1 MSAASKSY
9 QKIVSF
15 YPLVMEEALYYDKD
29 KRESRGRTAL
39 AVGPPDTMR
48 GTSAPAVCK
57 GGEVCTVKMELLE
70 NGCLKIVL
78 TNEELE
84 EMGLSFERLDYR
96 NAETQRAI
104 QQLLLIARQET
115 GFRHS
120 GDLTVEAIPLEEGCL
135 LLLTPSVM
143 RRRIRMKKAVGPYIY
158 RVADVDGLFR
168 LAESWNRLQVQ
179 SRPDAE
185 DPGIS
190 AAGSSLYRL
199 DDAFGLVLYPAMPLP
214 REAGAL
220 LQEFA
225 QPVGEGDASAAFTAE
240 HGQPLAIG
248 DALHR
253 LWQAMQGA
261 KRPSSGL

>member
-1 MSAASKSY
+1 MAPAA
-9 QKIVSF
+9 
-15 YPLVMEEALYYDKD
+15 
-29 KRESRGRTAL
+29 
-39 AVGPPDTMR
+39 GPPDTMR
-48 GTSAPAVCK
+48 GTSTPAAYKK

-78 TNEELE
+78 TNEELG
-84 EMGLSFERLDYR
+84 EMGLTFERLDYR

-135 LLLTPSVM
+135 LLLTPSAI

-158 RVADVDGLFR
+158 RVADIDGLFR
-168 LAESWNRLQVQ
+168 LAESWNRLQTQ

-185 DPGIS
+185 EPGIS